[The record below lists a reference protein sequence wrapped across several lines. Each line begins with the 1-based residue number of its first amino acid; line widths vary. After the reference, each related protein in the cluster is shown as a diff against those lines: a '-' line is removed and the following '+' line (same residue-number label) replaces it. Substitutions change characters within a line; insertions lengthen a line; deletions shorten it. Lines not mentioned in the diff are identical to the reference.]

1 MPNKFAARAQ
11 KLEKRKKS
19 TLDLLP
25 PQPEQGNK
33 KKTRSSLKSVK
44 INTNTE
50 QILDILKMA
59 TSKTYVDL
67 MDEALTNYLEVV
79 ALENVK
85 VKALQALINDH
96 QAVDER
102 QTSIEEFMR

>member
-11 KLEKRKKS
+11 KLEKRKKT

-33 KKTRSSLKSVK
+33 KKTRTSLKSVK
-44 INTNTE
+44 INANTE

-85 VKALQALINDH
+85 VKAMQALINDH
-96 QAVDER
+96 QTVDE
-102 QTSIEEFMR
+102 QQMSIEDFMK

>member
-11 KLEKRKKS
+11 KLENRKKS

-25 PQPEQGNK
+25 PQPAQGNK

-44 INTNTE
+44 INANTE
-50 QILDILKMA
+50 QILGILKMA

-79 ALENVK
+79 ALENVN
-85 VKALQALINDH
+85 VNAIQALINEH

-102 QTSIEEFMR
+102 QTSIEEFME

>member
-1 MPNKFAARAQ
+1 MSNKFAARAQ
-11 KLEKRKKS
+11 KLEKRKKA
-19 TLDLLP
+19 TLNLLP

-85 VKALQALINDH
+85 VKAMQALINDH
-96 QAVDER
+96 QVVDER
-102 QTSIEEFMR
+102 QTSIEEFME